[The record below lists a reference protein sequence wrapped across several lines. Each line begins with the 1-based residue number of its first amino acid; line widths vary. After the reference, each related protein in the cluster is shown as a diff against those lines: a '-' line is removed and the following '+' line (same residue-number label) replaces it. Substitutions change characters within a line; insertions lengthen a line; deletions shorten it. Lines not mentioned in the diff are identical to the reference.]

1 MLRDSLDHAKDDVHA
16 RALTEQRVEGER
28 MLEATESALR
38 EDADLLSAEE
48 SSALRSELEALRK
61 TLSCTDHR
69 TIKSGI
75 ERVNRAS
82 EAFAGRRMDRSIK
95 RALAGRK
102 VESL

>member
-1 MLRDSLDHAKDDVHA
+1 MLA
-16 RALTEQRVEGER
+16 RSWSS
-28 MLEATESALR
+28 ESRANACSR
-38 EDADLLSAEE
+38 RPKPRCARTPTCFPD
-48 SSALRSELEALRK
+48 ALRK